1 MTNHPITQHFSRLM
15 PEVMS
20 MSHNGAA
27 SICARCLRGSDH
39 KSLQLV
45 GWGISEMTERKAC
58 HCIVCVD
65 KFSTLWN
72 PDQNYP
78 RAELDNQL

>member
-1 MTNHPITQHFSRLM
+1 MTKQPITQHFSRLM
-15 PEVMS
+15 PEVTS

-27 SICARCLRGSDH
+27 SICARRLRGSDH

-45 GWGISEMTERKAC
+45 GWEISEMAGKRAC

-65 KFSTLWN
+65 TFSTLWN
-72 PDQNYP
+72 HDQNYP
-78 RAELDNQL
+78 PAELDNQL